1 MVRYQSM
8 LGKTPQVLLEVVKTL
23 NPATLVWVNSG
34 PQEHDSVEVMDEVFS
49 SLPGFTI
56 QPIIC
61 PDIEYFTGGNSF
73 V

>member
-1 MVRYQSM
+1 
-8 LGKTPQVLLEVVKTL
+8 
-23 NPATLVWVNSG
+23 
-34 PQEHDSVEVMDEVFS
+34 VFS

-73 V
+73 VWKDTFCQIFSSDSRCCH